1 MRRTVWLVSAAIVIL
16 PACGDLFE
24 PAAAIV
30 AGDKIT
36 VSEIDEQ
43 VDRLEE
49 SEGFR
54 EQAGQGDPSLL
65 RRTLEQQYLTIF
77 IRREVLQPAAERL
90 DVEVTDDEVTA
101 YIEDVVKPDFP
112 SEEDFETALTRQ
124 GITLA
129 QLEDLVYDQ
138 LLEDE
143 LRENVIADVDPPEQ
157 ELRDYYESRSDD
169 FTQVHAQ
176 HILVNDRGL
185 AQSIHDR
192 LSAAPPRE
200 VDDLFARL
208 ARSNSEDTTN
218 RQDGGDL
225 GFTNTGDFV
234 PPFAR
239 ALERLE
245 DGEISQPLK
254 TRFGY
259 HVIRRLGSRVQPFEE
274 VRVQI
279 LEEIAG
285 ETQDEA
291 WERWLRDR
299 YEQAGIEVNPRYG
312 TFDVASQQVVDT
324 PADQIPGTDEPTQPQ
339 PGAEVGD

>member
-1 MRRTVWLVSAAIVIL
+1 MRTAPLIAAAAVVVL
-16 PACGDLFE
+16 PACGDLFA
-24 PAAAIV
+24 PAAAVV

-36 VSEIDEQ
+36 VSEIDGE

-49 SEGFR
+49 SEGFQ

-65 RRTLEQQYLTIF
+65 RRTLEQQYLTIL
-77 IRREVLQPAAERL
+77 IRREVLQPAAESL

-112 SEEDFETALTRQ
+112 SEEDFTTALSRQ

-143 LRENVIADVDPPEQ
+143 LREKVTAEVNPPEE
-157 ELRDYYESRSDD
+157 ELQDYYESHTDD
-169 FTQVHAQ
+169 FTEVNAQ

-185 AQSIHDR
+185 AENLQDQ
-192 LSAAPPRE
+192 LSAAPERE

-208 ARSNSEDTTN
+208 ARNNSEDTTTK
-218 RQDGGDL
+218 RDGGEL
-225 GFTNTGDFV
+225 GFANSSDYV
-234 PPFAR
+234 PPFRR
-239 ALERLE
+239 ALERLK
-245 DGEISQPLK
+245 DGEISEPVK

-259 HVIRRLGSRVQPFEE
+259 HVIRRLGARVRPFED
-274 VRVQI
+274 VRLQV

-291 WERWLRDR
+291 WERWLRER
-299 YEQAGIEVNPRYG
+299 YEAAEIEVNPRYG

-324 PADQIPGTDEPTQPQ
+324 PADQVPGTGEPTQPQ
-339 PGAEVGD
+339 PGVEVGD

>member
-1 MRRTVWLVSAAIVIL
+1 MRGTVWLVAVAMVVL

-24 PAAAIV
+24 PAAAVV

-36 VSEIDEQ
+36 VSEIDGQ

-49 SEGFR
+49 SEGFK
-54 EQAGQGDPSLL
+54 EQAAQDDPSLL
-65 RRTLEQQYLTIF
+65 RRTLEQQYLTIL

-112 SEEDFETALTRQ
+112 SEEDFTTALSRQ
-124 GITLA
+124 GITLS

-143 LRENVIADVDPPEQ
+143 LREKVIAEVDPPEQ
-157 ELRDYYESRSDD
+157 ELRDYYESHIKD
-169 FTQVHAQ
+169 FTEIHTQ

-185 AQSIHDR
+185 AENIHDQ
-192 LSAAPPRE
+192 LIAAPKRE

-208 ARSNSEDTTN
+208 ARSNSEDTTTK
-218 RQDGGDL
+218 QDAGDL
-225 GFTNTGDFV
+225 GFDNSNSFV

-239 ALERLE
+239 AIEKLK
-245 DGEISQPLK
+245 DGEISQPVK

-259 HVIRRLGSRVQPFEE
+259 HVIRRLGARVRPFED
-274 VRVQI
+274 VRLQI

-285 ETQDEA
+285 ATQDEA
-291 WERWLRDR
+291 WEQWLRER
-299 YEQAGIEVNPRYG
+299 YESAEIEVNPRYG
-312 TFDVASQQVVDT
+312 VFDVASQQVVDT
-324 PADQIPGTDEPTQPQ
+324 PADQIPGTGDPTQPQ